1 MEIQTT
7 QRVRPKR
14 GTVVQMARM
23 FKCSA
28 AKISQH
34 LAGVTNNDESL
45 RIRKMAI
52 ELGGYVYNT

>member
-1 MEIQTT
+1 MQTQHT

-14 GTVVQMARM
+14 GTVTQLARM
-23 FKCSA
+23 FNCTK

-34 LAGVTNNDESL
+34 LAGVTNNAESL

-52 ELGGYVYNT
+52 ELGGNVY